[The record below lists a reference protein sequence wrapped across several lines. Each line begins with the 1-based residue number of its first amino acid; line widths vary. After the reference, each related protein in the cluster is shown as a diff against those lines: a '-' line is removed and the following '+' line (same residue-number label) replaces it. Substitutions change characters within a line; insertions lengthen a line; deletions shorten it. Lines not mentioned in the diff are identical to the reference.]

1 MLQCEHYAKQGSV
14 RNKQTR
20 MCLTL
25 LCNDSH
31 DLKLYLLR
39 RVHFRGIMC
48 MEFIFPTEEKS
59 VKQHYYFK
67 YLSCKTCFRATK

>member
-25 LCNDSH
+25 LFNDSH
-31 DLKLYLLR
+31 HLKLYLLR
-39 RVHFRGIMC
+39 RVHFRGIIC
-48 MEFIFPTEEKS
+48 IEFIFPREEK
-59 VKQHYYFK
+59 K
-67 YLSCKTCFRATK
+67 YKYTLSI